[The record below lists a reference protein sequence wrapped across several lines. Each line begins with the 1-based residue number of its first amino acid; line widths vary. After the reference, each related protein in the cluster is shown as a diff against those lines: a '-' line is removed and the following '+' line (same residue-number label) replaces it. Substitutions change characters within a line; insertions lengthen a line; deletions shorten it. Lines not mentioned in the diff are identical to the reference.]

1 MANETKQKAP
11 RRYEKMRDS
20 GVEWIG
26 MVPEGWHQITIKRLI
41 IMCDGGAWGEDAK
54 GAANDRICMRVADF
68 NFATGRFKEQPESL
82 FTVRNYQPEVIG
94 KLTLEKGDILIEKS
108 GGGALTPVGRS
119 VIFDK
124 NFPAIYANFLE
135 RIRVDTSKTLP
146 EYVEYWLRAMYY
158 HGATALYIKQT
169 TGIQNLD
176 ITRLLS
182 SECIVFPNIEQQR
195 SLIDYLDKKTASV
208 DEIIAE
214 AKASIEECKA
224 WKSSIIYEAV
234 TKGLD
239 PTAEMKDS
247 GVEWIGKIPAHWAF
261 GKIKQVAQFAPKC
274 DFSRLKD
281 DALITFTPMECIR
294 NGYFE
299 NRGKQLNTITGSYTP
314 YSEGDIVFA
323 KVTPCFENGN
333 ICIMKNLYSGMGLGS
348 SELFVLRAHFIN
360 TEYLFYYL
368 QHPGFVQRACASMT
382 GTGGLKRV
390 SSDFVQNCPL
400 PIPPEEEQH
409 KIVDFLNRRCT
420 AIEQL
425 ISDKNVLIEEL
436 ESYKKSLIHEVV
448 TGKRK
453 VV

>member
-26 MVPEGWHQITIKRLI
+26 MVPEHWNVERLQWHLEEINHTNNPVKTANILSLTNKLGVVPYEEKGNQGNKAKENLSDYKLAYPNCIVANSMNILIGSVGLCNYFGCVSPVYYVFKAKDLNDIRFFNYVFGLTNFQKELRKYANGILEIRLRVSASNILKR
-41 IMCDGGAWGEDAK
+41 
-54 GAANDRICMRVADF
+54 RVAIPPYSEQLSIADF
-68 NFATGRFKEQPESL
+68 LDN
-82 FTVRNYQPEVIG
+82 I
-94 KLTLEKGDILIEKS
+94 I
-108 GGGALTPVGRS
+108 
-119 VIFDK
+119 
-124 NFPAIYANFLE
+124 
-135 RIRVDTSKTLP
+135 SK
-146 EYVEYWLRAMYY
+146 
-158 HGATALYIKQT
+158 
-169 TGIQNLD
+169 
-176 ITRLLS
+176 
-182 SECIVFPNIEQQR
+182 
-195 SLIDYLDKKTASV
+195 IDS
-208 DEIIAE
+208 IIAE
-214 AKASIEECKA
+214 AKASIEEYKA

-261 GKIKQVAQFAPKC
+261 GKIKRVAQFAPKC

-281 DALITFTPMECIR
+281 DVLITFTPMECIR

-333 ICIMKNLYSGMGLGS
+333 ICIMKNLYSGVGLGS
-348 SELFVLRAHFIN
+348 SELFVLRAHSIN

-390 SSDFVQNCPL
+390 SGDFVQNCPL

-425 ISDKNVLIEEL
+425 ISDKNALLEEL